1 MRYAV
6 EPGGA
11 PVVKSVD
18 RSAGNVDTVRAY
30 HVQTAITLRQED
42 WERSRL
48 LKGFRSRDLLN
59 WPDPFKR
66 YPAARTVSLV
76 ADAPDSAARATDVL
90 SAIARVPPEPYGLAW
105 LSRLLFFM
113 DGVTRVY
120 PREDLGVQMYTRA
133 APSAGNLHPVDVY
146 VVTGG
151 LPDLE
156 PGVYHVAPLAFA
168 LEQLRRGDLRSVVAA
183 GLGDAS
189 LADSPL
195 FLILT
200 GIPFRTGW
208 KYAERGWRHL
218 YWDGGTMLANGL
230 ALVEASGHQAP
241 LYLGFMD
248 EELRTLLG
256 LDGVQEHPLAVVR
269 LPGQSEPAPA
279 VRTVDRLDLESTAIA
294 PAPVE
299 FSLLTEAQRASDL
312 TKAASVAT
320 WRTCTIAA
328 GSSVAV
334 ANIRVPPS
342 TSGETLETVIL
353 RRGSTRLM
361 RHAQLPRHLLDWPMA
376 VATRPVAADFI
387 SGNSLLQHVVAVHA
401 VEGLTPGFYRW
412 RAGTLTPI
420 LTADEDTIR
429 RRSRFLCGQHLGGDS
444 GYTVFHCAD
453 LARLLEEAHA
463 RSYRAVQLE
472 AGIVA
477 GRLGL
482 AAFALGAGATELTFM
497 DDEIAAFLEL
507 DCILVTT
514 VGVPAY
520 RNKMGGRPGKPTRL
534 TGMPAL
540 QRRMDELAVD
550 ARFTESKN
558 QNE

>member
-1 MRYAV
+1 
-6 EPGGA
+6 
-11 PVVKSVD
+11 
-18 RSAGNVDTVRAY
+18 
-30 HVQTAITLRQED
+30 
-42 WERSRL
+42 
-48 LKGFRSRDLLN
+48 
-59 WPDPFKR
+59 
-66 YPAARTVSLV
+66 
-76 ADAPDSAARATDVL
+76 VL
-90 SAIARVPPEPYGLAW
+90 SGIARVPPEPYGLAW

-120 PREDLGVQMYTRA
+120 PREDLGVQMYTRV

-156 PGVYHVAPLAFA
+156 PGVYHVAPLGFA
-168 LEQLRRGDLRSVVAA
+168 LEQLSRGDLRSVIAA

-189 LADSPL
+189 LASSPL

-218 YWDGGTMLANGL
+218 YWDAGTMLANGL
-230 ALVEASGHQAP
+230 ALAEASGRQTS
-241 LYLGFMD
+241 LYLGFVD
-248 EELRTLLG
+248 EELRVLLG

-269 LPGQSEPAPA
+269 LPGQSAPAPA

-294 PAPVE
+294 AAPVE
-299 FSLLTEAQRASDL
+299 FPLLTEAQRASDL
-312 TKAASVAT
+312 TDAASVAT
-320 WRTCTIAA
+320 WRNSTIAA

-342 TSGETLETVIL
+342 VSGETLETVIL

-361 RHAQLPRHLLDWPMA
+361 REAQLPRHLLDWPMA
-376 VATRPVAADFI
+376 IATRPIAADFI
-387 SGNSLLQHVVAVHA
+387 SCNSLLQHVVAVHA
-401 VEGLTPGFYRW
+401 VEDLTPGFYRW

-429 RRSRFLCGQHLGGDS
+429 RRSRILCGQHLGGDS

-463 RSYRAVQLE
+463 RCYRAVQLE

-477 GRLGL
+477 RRLGL
-482 AAFALGAGATELTFM
+482 AAFTLGAGATELTFW

-507 DCILVTT
+507 DCILVTS

-520 RNKMGGRPGKPTRL
+520 RSKMGGRPGKPTRL

-550 ARFTESKN
+550 APFAEGNK
-558 QNE
+558 QDE

>member
-1 MRYAV
+1 MM
-6 EPGGA
+6 
-11 PVVKSVD
+11 SVG
-18 RSAGNVDTVRAY
+18 RSAGNVDTVLTY
-30 HVQTAITLRQED
+30 HAQTALTFRED
-42 WERSRL
+42 RDRSRL
-48 LKGFRSRDLLN
+48 LKAFTSRELGN

-66 YPAARTVSLV
+66 YLAARTVSLV
-76 ADAPDSAARATDVL
+76 DDAPDSAARATDVL
-90 SAIARVPPEPYGLAW
+90 SGTARVPPEPYGLAW

-113 DGVTRVY
+113 DGVTRVSW
-120 PREDLGVQMYTRA
+120 RENLGVEMYMRA
-133 APSAGNLHPVDVY
+133 APSAGNLHPVDMY
-146 VVTGG
+146 VVTAD

-156 PGVYHVAPLAFA
+156 AGVYHVAPLAFA
-168 LEQLRRGDLRSVVAA
+168 LEQLRRGDLRKVVSA

-189 LADSPL
+189 LAGSPL

-208 KYAERGWRHL
+208 KYAERGWRHM
-218 YWDGGTMLANGL
+218 YWDVGTMLANGL
-230 ALVEASGHQAP
+230 ALVEASGQQAT
-241 LYLGFMD
+241 LYLGFVD
-248 EELRTLLG
+248 EELRVLLG
-256 LDGVQEHPLAVVR
+256 LDDVQEHPLAVLRVQ
-269 LPGQSEPAPA
+269 GQGAPAPA
-279 VRTVDRLDLESTAIA
+279 VTTVEMLNLESTAIA

-299 FSLLTEAQRASDL
+299 FPLLTEAQRASDL
-312 TKAASVAT
+312 TNTASVAT

-334 ANIRVPPS
+334 ANVGVPPS
-342 TSGETLETVIL
+342 ASGEALETVIL

-361 RHAQLPRHLLDWPMA
+361 REVQLSRHLLDWPMA
-376 VATRPVAADFI
+376 VATRPIPADFT

-401 VEGLTPGFYRW
+401 VEDLTPGFYRW

-420 LTADEDTIR
+420 VTADEAAIR
-429 RRSRFLCGQHLGGDS
+429 HRSRFLCGQHLGGDS

-453 LARLLEEAHA
+453 LTRLLVEADA

-497 DDEIAAFLEL
+497 DDEIAEFLEL
-507 DCILVTT
+507 DCILVTA
-514 VGVPAY
+514 VGMPEY
-520 RNKMGGRPGKPTRL
+520 RSKMGGRPGKPTRL

-540 QRRMDELAVD
+540 QRRMDDLAVE
-550 ARFTESKN
+550 ARITEMHGPG
-558 QNE
+558 E